1 MIIAGALNACP
12 YSIHQQQ
19 EMEMNPLW
27 QRLRDQAHQLTER
40 NPVLRDYATS
50 HLLAYSTFED
60 ALAANLARQLQAQA
74 NNVGLESWF
83 KSIIDATPSIAEAA
97 VADINHLQIVNPACP
112 DHLTAFLTFRGIQAV
127 QAYRIAHALWT
138 EGDVQSAVLVQ
149 NWAANTWSIDI
160 HPAAR
165 LGKALFVDHG
175 IGLVIGET
183 AVVED
188 EVSLWHG
195 VTLGSTL
202 SEAGDRHPKIRRGA
216 LICAGATV
224 LGNIE
229 VGAHAIVAANSVVLK
244 PVTAGTVV
252 AGTPAR
258 VVGNAP
264 TSLAT
269 FTTKSQG

>member
-1 MIIAGALNACP
+1 MRA
-12 YSIHQQQ
+12 
-19 EMEMNPLW
+19 LW
-27 QRLRDQAHQLTER
+27 QRLRQQAQQLSER

-50 HLLAYSTFED
+50 HLLAYSSFEA
-60 ALAANLARQLQAQA
+60 ALAANLARQLQGQA
-74 NNVGLESWF
+74 SQVPLDSWF
-83 KSIIDATPSIAEAA
+83 KSIIDAHPSIATAA
-97 VADINHLQIVNPACP
+97 VADITYLETVNPACP

-127 QAYRIAHALWT
+127 QAYRLAHALWA
-138 EGDVQSAVLVQ
+138 EGDVQSAVLLQ

-165 LGKALFVDHG
+165 LGAALFVDHG

-188 EVSLWHG
+188 GVSLWHG

-229 VGAHAIVAANSVVLK
+229 VGANAIVAANSVVLK
-244 PVTAGTVV
+244 PVAAGMVV
-252 AGTPAR
+252 AGTPAK
-258 VVGNAP
+258 VVGQAP
-264 TSLAT
+264 ASLAT
-269 FTTKSQG
+269 FTAKSTT

>member
-1 MIIAGALNACP
+1 
-12 YSIHQQQ
+12 
-19 EMEMNPLW
+19 MNCLW
-27 QRLRDQAHQLTER
+27 QQLRDQAHRLGER
-40 NPVLRDYATS
+40 NPALRGYADT
-50 HLLAYSTFED
+50 HLLSHKSFEAALST
-60 ALAANLARQLQAQA
+60 NLAHALKDKGGS
-74 NNVGLESWF
+74 NLTEWF
-83 KSIIDATPSIAEAA
+83 SSVIRTVPSIAVAA
-97 VADINHLQIVNPACP
+97 AADVEHLVKVNPACP

-127 QAYRIAHALWT
+127 QAYRLAHALWN
-138 EGDVQSAVLVQ
+138 EGDTQSAVLLQ

-165 LGKALFVDHG
+165 LGKSLFVDHG

-202 SEAGDRHPKIRRGA
+202 NEAGDRHPKIRRGA
-216 LICAGATV
+216 LICAGASV

-229 VGAHAIVAANSVVLK
+229 VGERAIVAANSVVLK
-244 PVTAGTVV
+244 PVAPGIVV

-258 VVGNAP
+258 QVGVAP
-264 TSLAT
+264 TELVTLTSKAL
-269 FTTKSQG
+269 G

>member
-1 MIIAGALNACP
+1 MADASAACP
-12 YSIHQQQ
+12 YSTHRQQ
-19 EMEMNPLW
+19 EIDMSPLW
-27 QRLRDQAHQLTER
+27 QRLRDQARQLTER
-40 NPVLRDYATS
+40 NPVLGDYATS

-60 ALAANLARQLQAQA
+60 ALAANLARQMQAQA
-74 NNVGLESWF
+74 SNVALEDWF
-83 KSIIDATPSIAEAA
+83 KAIIKARPSIAQAA
-97 VADINHLQIVNPACP
+97 AADINHLETVNPACP

-127 QAYRIAHALWT
+127 QAYRIAHALWA
-138 EGDVQSAVLVQ
+138 EGDEQSAVLVQ

-165 LGKALFVDHG
+165 LGKSLFVDHG

-188 EVSLWHG
+188 QVSLWHG

-202 SEAGDRHPKIRRGA
+202 NEAGDRHPKIRRGA

-229 VGAHAIVAANSVVLK
+229 VGANAIVAANSVVLK
-244 PVTAGTVV
+244 AVGAGTVV
-252 AGTPAR
+252 AGTPAK

-264 TSLAT
+264 AFLAT
-269 FTTKSQG
+269 FTTKSKG

>member
-1 MIIAGALNACP
+1 M
-12 YSIHQQQ
+12 S
-19 EMEMNPLW
+19 PLW
-27 QRLRDQAHQLTER
+27 QRLRDQARQLVER
-40 NPVLRDYATS
+40 NPVLGNYATS
-50 HLLAYSTFED
+50 HLLAYETFED
-60 ALAANLARQLQAQA
+60 ALAANLARQMQAQA
-74 NNVGLESWF
+74 SDVALESWF
-83 KSIIDATPSIAEAA
+83 KTILKACPSIAEAA
-97 VADINHLQIVNPACP
+97 AADINHLEIVNPACP

-127 QAYRIAHALWT
+127 QVYRIAHALWT

-165 LGKALFVDHG
+165 LGTALFVDHG

-202 SEAGDRHPKIRRGA
+202 AEAGDRHPKIRRGA

-229 VGAHAIVAANSVVLK
+229 VGANAIVAANSVVLK
-244 PVTAGTVV
+244 PVAAGTVV
-252 AGTPAR
+252 AGTPAK

-264 TSLAT
+264 AALAT
-269 FTTKSQG
+269 FTTKAKG

>member
-1 MIIAGALNACP
+1 MD
-12 YSIHQQQ
+12 S
-19 EMEMNPLW
+19 LW
-27 QRLRDQAHQLTER
+27 QRLNDQARQLAER
-40 NPVLRDYATS
+40 NPVLSGYVHSSVLS
-50 HLLAYSTFED
+50 HSSFES
-60 ALAANLARQLQAQA
+60 ALAANLARQLHEQAGTDLTNWFIEIIRA
-74 NNVGLESWF
+74 NPE
-83 KSIIDATPSIAEAA
+83 IAPCAA
-97 VADINHLQIVNPACP
+97 ADINHLVIVNPACP

-127 QAYRIAHALWT
+127 QAYRIAHALWND
-138 EGDVQSAVLVQ
+138 GDIQSAVLVQ

-202 SEAGDRHPKIRRGA
+202 SEVGDRHPKIRRGA

-229 VGAHAIVAANSVVLK
+229 VGPKAIVAANAVVLK
-244 PVTAGTVV
+244 PVPAGAVV
-252 AGTPAR
+252 AGTPAKI
-258 VVGNAP
+258 VGTAP
-264 TSLAT
+264 QSLAT
-269 FTTKSQG
+269 LTSKNLT

>member
-1 MIIAGALNACP
+1 MD
-12 YSIHQQQ
+12 S
-19 EMEMNPLW
+19 LW
-27 QRLRDQAHQLTER
+27 QRLNDQARQLAER
-40 NPVLRDYATS
+40 NPVLSSYARS
-50 HLLAYSTFED
+50 GILSQPSF
-60 ALAANLARQLQAQA
+60 ALALASNLARQLRGQA
-74 NNVGLESWF
+74 GDTDLTSWF
-83 KSIIDATPSIAEAA
+83 NDIIRANPDIASSAA
-97 VADINHLQIVNPACP
+97 ADINHLVIVNPACP

-127 QAYRIAHALWT
+127 QAYRIAHALWN
-138 EGDVQSAVLVQ
+138 EGDIQSAVLVQ

-202 SEAGDRHPKIRRGA
+202 SEVGDRHPKIRRGA

-229 VGAHAIVAANSVVLK
+229 VGARAIVAANAVVLK
-244 PVTAGTVV
+244 PVPAGAVV
-252 AGTPAR
+252 AGTPAKI
-258 VVGNAP
+258 VGSAP
-264 TSLAT
+264 QSLAT
-269 FTTKSQG
+269 LTSKSITEREQ

>member
-1 MIIAGALNACP
+1 MKA
-12 YSIHQQQ
+12 
-19 EMEMNPLW
+19 LW
-27 QRLRDQAHQLTER
+27 QCLREQAKQLGER
-40 NPVLRDYATS
+40 NPVLGRYAQDRLS
-50 HLLAYSTFED
+50 AHASFES
-60 ALAANLARQLQAQA
+60 ALAANLASQLQSQVTEADLT
-74 NNVGLESWF
+74 GWF
-83 KSIIDATPSIAEAA
+83 GSVLREHPDIAESAA
-97 VADINHLQIVNPACP
+97 ADIEHLVIVNPACP

-127 QAYRIAHALWT
+127 QTHRIAHAVWND
-138 EGDVQSAVLVQ
+138 GDIQSAVLLQ
-149 NWAANTWSIDI
+149 NWAANTWAIDI

-165 LGKALFVDHG
+165 LGKRLFVDHG

-229 VGAHAIVAANSVVLK
+229 VGERAIVAAGAVVLK
-244 PVTAGTVV
+244 PVEAGIVV

-258 VVGNAP
+258 VIGQAP
-264 TSLAT
+264 DSLAT
-269 FTTKSQG
+269 FTSKSQD

>member
-1 MIIAGALNACP
+1 MDM
-12 YSIHQQQ
+12 S
-19 EMEMNPLW
+19 PLW
-27 QRLRDQAHQLTER
+27 QRLREQAHQLSER
-40 NPVLRDYATS
+40 NPALGEYAKS
-50 HLLAYSTFED
+50 HLLEYETFEA
-60 ALAANLARQLQAQA
+60 ALAANLARQIQAQA
-74 NNVGLESWF
+74 SNVALESWF
-83 KSIIDATPSIAEAA
+83 KSIIDANPVIAEAA
-97 VADINHLQIVNPACP
+97 AADINHLEIVNPACP
-112 DHLTAFLTFRGIQAV
+112 DHLTAFLTFRGILAV
-127 QAYRIAHALWT
+127 QAYRIAHALWA

-165 LGKALFVDHG
+165 LGRALFVDHG

-183 AVVED
+183 TVVED

-229 VGAHAIVAANSVVLK
+229 VGARAIVAANAVVLK
-244 PVTAGTVV
+244 PVAAGTVV
-252 AGTPAR
+252 AGAPAK
-258 VVGNAP
+258 VVGDAP
-264 TSLAT
+264 AALAT
-269 FTTKSQG
+269 FKAKSRR

>member
-1 MIIAGALNACP
+1 M
-12 YSIHQQQ
+12 SS
-19 EMEMNPLW
+19 LW

-50 HLLAYSTFED
+50 HLLAYSTFEA
-60 ALAANLARQLQAQA
+60 ALAANLARQMQAQA
-74 NNVGLESWF
+74 NTLALESWF
-83 KSIIDATPSIAEAA
+83 KSIIDSTPSIGQAA
-97 VADINHLQIVNPACP
+97 AADINHLEVVNPACP

-127 QAYRIAHALWT
+127 QTYRIAHALWT
-138 EGDVQSAVLVQ
+138 DGDVQSAVLVQ

-165 LGKALFVDHG
+165 LGRALFVDHG

-229 VGAHAIVAANSVVLK
+229 VGANAIVAANSTVLK
-244 PVTAGTVV
+244 PVAAGTVV
-252 AGTPAR
+252 AGSPAK

-264 TSLAT
+264 ASLAT
-269 FTTKSQG
+269 LTTKTKG

>member
-1 MIIAGALNACP
+1 MC
-12 YSIHQQQ
+12 
-19 EMEMNPLW
+19 PLW
-27 QRLRDQAHQLTER
+27 QRLRDQARQLTER
-40 NPVLRDYATS
+40 NPVLSDYATS

-60 ALAANLARQLQAQA
+60 ALAANLARQMHAQA
-74 NNVGLESWF
+74 STVPLENWF
-83 KSIIDATPSIAEAA
+83 KAIIKSSPSIAQAA
-97 VADINHLQIVNPACP
+97 AADIEHLQAVNPACP

-127 QAYRIAHALWT
+127 QAYRIAHVLWT

-149 NWAANTWSIDI
+149 NWAATIWSIDI

-165 LGKALFVDHG
+165 LGKSLFVDHG

-202 SEAGDRHPKIRRGA
+202 GEAGDRHPKIRRGA

-229 VGAHAIVAANSVVLK
+229 VGARAIVAANSVVLK
-244 PVTAGTVV
+244 AVAAGTVV
-252 AGTPAR
+252 AGVPAK
-258 VVGNAP
+258 VVGDAP
-264 TSLAT
+264 DSLAT
-269 FTTKSQG
+269 FTTKSKG

>member
-1 MIIAGALNACP
+1 M
-12 YSIHQQQ
+12 S
-19 EMEMNPLW
+19 PLW

-50 HLLAYSTFED
+50 HLLAFSTFGD
-60 ALAANLARQLQAQA
+60 ALAANLARQMQTQAS
-74 NNVGLESWF
+74 NVALESWF
-83 KSIIDATPSIAEAA
+83 QSIINAHPCIAEAA
-97 VADINHLQIVNPACP
+97 AADINHLEEVNPACP

-127 QAYRIAHALWT
+127 QAYRIAHALWN

-165 LGKALFVDHG
+165 LGTALFVDHG
-175 IGLVIGET
+175 IGLVIGQT

-188 EVSLWHG
+188 GVSLWHG

-202 SEAGDRHPKIRRGA
+202 SEVGDRHPKIRRGA

-229 VGAHAIVAANSVVLK
+229 VGANAIVAANAVVLK
-244 PVTAGTVV
+244 PVAAGTVV
-252 AGTPAR
+252 AGTPAK
-258 VVGNAP
+258 VIGNAP
-264 TSLAT
+264 ASLAT
-269 FTTKSQG
+269 LSTKTTG

>member
-1 MIIAGALNACP
+1 M
-12 YSIHQQQ
+12 S
-19 EMEMNPLW
+19 PLW
-27 QRLRDQAHQLTER
+27 QRLRDQAQQLSER
-40 NPVLRDYATS
+40 NPVLHDYATS
-50 HLLAYSTFED
+50 HLLAYASFEA

-74 NNVGLESWF
+74 SNVALEPWF
-83 KSIIDATPSIAEAA
+83 KSIIDANPSIAEAA
-97 VADINHLQIVNPACP
+97 AADIQHLEIVNPACP

-127 QAYRIAHALWT
+127 QAHRIAHALWR
-138 EGDVQSAVLVQ
+138 EGDVQSAVLLQ
-149 NWAANTWSIDI
+149 NWAANTWSVDI

-165 LGKALFVDHG
+165 LGQSLFVDHG

-202 SEAGDRHPKIRRGA
+202 SEAGDRHPKVRRGA

-229 VGAHAIVAANSVVLK
+229 VGAQAIVAANSVVLK

-252 AGTPAR
+252 AGAPAK

-264 TSLAT
+264 ATLAT
-269 FTTKSQG
+269 FTAKSKG

>member
-1 MIIAGALNACP
+1 MD
-12 YSIHQQQ
+12 S
-19 EMEMNPLW
+19 LW
-27 QRLRDQAHQLTER
+27 QRLNDQARQLADR
-40 NPVLRDYATS
+40 NPVLSSYAHS
-50 HLLAYSTFED
+50 GILSLPSF
-60 ALAANLARQLQAQA
+60 ALALASNLARQLRGQA
-74 NNVGLESWF
+74 GDTDLTSWF
-83 KSIIDATPSIAEAA
+83 NDIIRANPDIASSAA
-97 VADINHLQIVNPACP
+97 ADINHLVIVNPACP

-127 QAYRIAHALWT
+127 QAYRITHALWN
-138 EGDVQSAVLVQ
+138 EGDIQSAVLVQ

-202 SEAGDRHPKIRRGA
+202 SEVGDRHPKIRRGA

-229 VGAHAIVAANSVVLK
+229 VGARAIVAANAVVLK
-244 PVTAGTVV
+244 PVPAGAVV
-252 AGTPAR
+252 AGTPAKI
-258 VVGNAP
+258 VGSAP
-264 TSLAT
+264 QSLAT
-269 FTTKSQG
+269 LTSKSITERES

>member
-1 MIIAGALNACP
+1 MHSIWKTLREQAEDLAIHNPHLSSYLHERVLSRDSFGAAMAAHLSQSLREKSGSPLAG
-12 YSIHQQQ
+12 
-19 EMEMNPLW
+19 W
-27 QRLRDQAHQLTER
+27 
-40 NPVLRDYATS
+40 
-50 HLLAYSTFED
+50 FED
-60 ALAANLARQLQAQA
+60 IIRSNPQVIEDAA
-74 NNVGLESWF
+74 
-83 KSIIDATPSIAEAA
+83 T
-97 VADINHLQIVNPACP
+97 DINHLVIVNPACP
-112 DHLTAFLTFRGIQAV
+112 DHLTAFLTFRGVQAV
-127 QAYRIAHALWT
+127 QAYRLAHTLWI
-138 EGDVQSAVLVQ
+138 EGDTQSAVILQ

-165 LGKALFVDHG
+165 LGRALFVDHG

-229 VGAHAIVAANSVVLK
+229 VGARSIVAANAVVLK
-244 PVTAGTVV
+244 NVEEGVVV
-252 AGTPAR
+252 AGTPAK
-258 VVGNAP
+258 VVGQAP
-264 TSLAT
+264 SSLAT
-269 FTTKSQG
+269 FTSKSNN

>member
-1 MIIAGALNACP
+1 MTA
-12 YSIHQQQ
+12 
-19 EMEMNPLW
+19 LW
-27 QRLRDQAHQLTER
+27 QCLREQAQQLGER
-40 NPVLRDYATS
+40 NPVLGLHAQARILS
-50 HLLAYSTFED
+50 HSSFES
-60 ALAANLARQLQAQA
+60 ALAANLACQLQDKVPDAD
-74 NNVGLESWF
+74 LEAWF
-83 KSIIDATPSIAEAA
+83 KSVMRSNPSIAESAA
-97 VADINHLQIVNPACP
+97 ADINHLVIVNPACP

-127 QAYRIAHALWT
+127 QAYRIAHSLWND
-138 EGDVQSAVLVQ
+138 GDIQSAVLLQ

-183 AVVED
+183 AIVED

-229 VGAHAIVAANSVVLK
+229 VGERAIVAANSVVLK
-244 PVTAGTVV
+244 PVAAGVVV

-258 VVGNAP
+258 PVGNAP
-264 TSLAT
+264 ASLAT
-269 FTTKSQG
+269 FTTKTQ

>member
-1 MIIAGALNACP
+1 M
-12 YSIHQQQ
+12 S
-19 EMEMNPLW
+19 PLW
-27 QRLRDQAHQLTER
+27 QRLRDQAHQLSER
-40 NPVLRDYATS
+40 NPALRDYATS
-50 HLLAYSTFED
+50 HLLAYSSFEA
-60 ALAANLARQLQAQA
+60 ALAANLARQLHTQAGSVA
-74 NNVGLESWF
+74 LESWF
-83 KSIIDATPSIAEAA
+83 KSIIDAHPTIAEGA
-97 VADINHLQIVNPACP
+97 VADLNHLEIVNPACP

-127 QAYRIAHALWT
+127 QAYRIAHALWN
-138 EGDVQSAVLVQ
+138 EGDVQSAVLMQ
-149 NWAANTWSIDI
+149 NWAANTWSVDI

-216 LICAGATV
+216 LICAGASV

-229 VGAHAIVAANSVVLK
+229 VGANAIVAANSVVLK
-244 PVTAGTVV
+244 PVEAGTVV
-252 AGTPAR
+252 AGTPAK
-258 VVGNAP
+258 VVGSAP
-264 TSLAT
+264 ASLAT
-269 FTTKSQG
+269 LTTKSKG

>member
-1 MIIAGALNACP
+1 MD
-12 YSIHQQQ
+12 S
-19 EMEMNPLW
+19 LW
-27 QRLRDQAHQLTER
+27 QRLNDQAQQLADR
-40 NPVLRDYATS
+40 NPVLGNYAHS
-50 HLLAYSTFED
+50 AIVSQASFES
-60 ALAANLARQLQAQA
+60 ALAANLARQLRVQAADMDLTAWFTDIIRA
-74 NNVGLESWF
+74 NPE
-83 KSIIDATPSIAEAA
+83 IASSAA
-97 VADINHLQIVNPACP
+97 ADIDHLVIVNPACP

-127 QAYRIAHALWT
+127 QAYRIAHALWND
-138 EGDVQSAVLVQ
+138 GDVQSAVLVQ

-202 SEAGDRHPKIRRGA
+202 SEVGDRHPKIRRGA
-216 LICAGATV
+216 LICAGASV

-229 VGAHAIVAANSVVLK
+229 VGAKAIVAANAVVLK
-244 PVTAGTVV
+244 PVPAGAVV
-252 AGTPAR
+252 AGTPAKI
-258 VVGNAP
+258 VGSAP
-264 TSLAT
+264 QSLAT
-269 FTTKSQG
+269 LTSKSITEREQ